1 MWAMGFT
8 SRRSRF
14 TEHARVG
21 FRAEAPGKVRAK
33 QSEAAVAEALR
44 LALSDEC
51 RYRLVLI
58 DRGAEGAVRHVLH
71 PEERDVP
78 ADSPL
83 ANRPPPPSRSELIL
97 VARLSDDCHRGSD
110 RAILETTRIMDHLGV
125 EKLDGLC
132 VPWPEASEDAPHD
145 PNHTGP
151 DCRRQKKLFLRTWKA
166 LHKKLVPDRV
176 RWLGTELLDAWQLER
191 VVEDVSEHE
200 RPVFNLIEMDISAPK
215 TRTVTWCQAH
225 GIELLGMLDT
235 SEHKI
240 STEEVGKFRELQTEM
255 DVEPSVIITRW
266 AVQRGVVTLPSL
278 SRVVSEGSSLTS
290 AEAYEAWADK
300 LKKILAARTL
310 HLHMPTEGRRVNL
323 DNARLAL
330 LNSFDREQNE
340 KQEYYDQ
347 RLAEI
352 TRRKLK
358 PVRTAA
364 KALNALSA
372 FSTAA
377 EDKAR
382 ERGEEVPAFT
392 L

>member
-1 MWAMGFT
+1 MMDVGGFV
-8 SRRSRF
+8 F
-14 TEHARVG
+14 D
-21 FRAEAPGKVRAK
+21 F
-33 QSEAAVAEALR
+33 
-44 LALSDEC
+44 
-51 RYRLVLI
+51 
-58 DRGAEGAVRHVLH
+58 
-71 PEERDVP
+71 
-78 ADSPL
+78 
-83 ANRPPPPSRSELIL
+83 
-97 VARLSDDCHRGSD
+97 
-110 RAILETTRIMDHLGV
+110 
-125 EKLDGLC
+125 
-132 VPWPEASEDAPHD
+132 
-145 PNHTGP
+145 
-151 DCRRQKKLFLRTWKA
+151 
-166 LHKKLVPDRV
+166 
-176 RWLGTELLDAWQLER
+176 
-191 VVEDVSEHE
+191 E
-200 RPVFNLIEMDISAPK
+200 RPRCSA
-215 TRTVTWCQAH
+215 QAH
-225 GIELLGMLDT
+225 GIELLGLLDT

-240 STEEVGKFRELQTEM
+240 NTSEIEKFRDLQSEM

>member
-44 LALSDEC
+44 LALSEEC

-110 RAILETTRIMDHLGV
+110 RAILETTRIMDHLGI

-200 RPVFNLIEMDISAPK
+200 RPVFNLIEMDISAPR
-215 TRTVTWCQAH
+215 TRTVTWCQARPPRFEVLWWFH
-225 GIELLGMLDT
+225 FLDK
-235 SEHKI
+235 SRL
-240 STEEVGKFRELQTEM
+240 RE
-255 DVEPSVIITRW
+255 
-266 AVQRGVVTLPSL
+266 
-278 SRVVSEGSSLTS
+278 
-290 AEAYEAWADK
+290 
-300 LKKILAARTL
+300 
-310 HLHMPTEGRRVNL
+310 
-323 DNARLAL
+323 
-330 LNSFDREQNE
+330 
-340 KQEYYDQ
+340 
-347 RLAEI
+347 
-352 TRRKLK
+352 
-358 PVRTAA
+358 
-364 KALNALSA
+364 
-372 FSTAA
+372 
-377 EDKAR
+377 
-382 ERGEEVPAFT
+382 
-392 L
+392 

>member
-1 MWAMGFT
+1 
-8 SRRSRF
+8 
-14 TEHARVG
+14 
-21 FRAEAPGKVRAK
+21 
-33 QSEAAVAEALR
+33 
-44 LALSDEC
+44 
-51 RYRLVLI
+51 
-58 DRGAEGAVRHVLH
+58 
-71 PEERDVP
+71 
-78 ADSPL
+78 
-83 ANRPPPPSRSELIL
+83 
-97 VARLSDDCHRGSD
+97 
-110 RAILETTRIMDHLGV
+110 
-125 EKLDGLC
+125 
-132 VPWPEASEDAPHD
+132 
-145 PNHTGP
+145 
-151 DCRRQKKLFLRTWKA
+151 
-166 LHKKLVPDRV
+166 
-176 RWLGTELLDAWQLER
+176 
-191 VVEDVSEHE
+191 
-200 RPVFNLIEMDISAPK
+200 
-215 TRTVTWCQAH
+215 
-225 GIELLGMLDT
+225 
-235 SEHKI
+235 
-240 STEEVGKFRELQTEM
+240 M

-266 AVQRGVVTLPSL
+266 AVQKGVVTLPSL

>member
-44 LALSDEC
+44 LALSDAC

-132 VPWPEASEDAPHD
+132 VPWPEASEDAPVD

-200 RPVFNLIEMDISAPK
+200 RPVFNLIEMDISAPR
-215 TRTVTWCQAH
+215 TRTVTWCQAR
-225 GIELLGMLDT
+225 
-235 SEHKI
+235 SPRF
-240 STEEVGKFRELQTEM
+240 EVLRRLHAI
-255 DVEPSVIITRW
+255 DATRFHLTMKW
-266 AVQRGVVTLPSL
+266 
-278 SRVVSEGSSLTS
+278 VVSFWILRPFDAPRRRTASSC
-290 AEAYEAWADK
+290 W
-300 LKKILAARTL
+300 
-310 HLHMPTEGRRVNL
+310 GCW
-323 DNARLAL
+323 
-330 LNSFDREQNE
+330 
-340 KQEYYDQ
+340 
-347 RLAEI
+347 
-352 TRRKLK
+352 TRRST
-358 PVRTAA
+358 RSIRA
-364 KALNALSA
+364 K
-372 FSTAA
+372 
-377 EDKAR
+377 
-382 ERGEEVPAFT
+382 
-392 L
+392 